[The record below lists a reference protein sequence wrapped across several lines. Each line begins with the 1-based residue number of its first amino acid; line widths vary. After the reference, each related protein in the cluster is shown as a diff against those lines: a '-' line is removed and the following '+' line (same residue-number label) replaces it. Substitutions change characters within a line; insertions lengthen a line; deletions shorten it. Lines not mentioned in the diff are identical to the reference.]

1 MYTESLSQS
10 LRIQRKHFQ
19 IPGKGGEDSLS
30 LVFMENFGE
39 LPETSQVFSVYE
51 RKDPALPKM

>member
-19 IPGKGGEDSLS
+19 FPGKGGEDTLS
-30 LVFMENFGE
+30 LVFMENFGKCV
-39 LPETSQVFSVYE
+39 T
-51 RKDPALPKM
+51 RKKPGLQCV